1 MLTLLERRVHA
12 PALAHRHRKYKL
24 IIGMF
29 VMIGIGSL
37 FLRKIVNFRY

>member
-1 MLTLLERRVHA
+1 MRPLWHTDTGH
-12 PALAHRHRKYKL
+12 KL

-29 VMIGIGSL
+29 VMIGGIGSL